1 MITKLTLEELLKIV
15 PGTLVQNGS
24 AAPIQHISTDSRK
37 ILSGRNTLFIALE
50 GSKYDGHHFVTAVY
64 QAGVRHFI
72 LKEGH
77 LPKTELPEA
86 NILLVSDPIAALQS
100 LGKWN
105 RSLFSGPVVGITG
118 SNGKTI
124 VKEWLGQVLGMA
136 HNVAKSPK
144 SYNSQIGVPLS
155 IFGIDAYHKVAILEA
170 GISKSGE
177 MEKLERMIAPS
188 IGIFTNLGTA
198 HDEGFDS
205 KEKKLEEK
213 LKLFRQ
219 SQLIIYRKDQ
229 ADVAKKVEATFPVE
243 RLVSWSSQPGAHYT
257 LSVKKEADHTK
268 IVLMQPDLSIYTFQ
282 TEFTDEASLENLR
295 HVIAGALTL
304 GMSLKDIQEALRGL
318 KPIGMRLSVKQGLYN
333 STLIDDTYN
342 NDVAGLE
349 VALDFLQHQRPKR
362 RKVLILSA
370 LPQAGDKIRV
380 YEQVSRLI
388 QHFQIDQIYG
398 VGKDIQHLQTYFSD
412 NFLHFED
419 TASLIQAL
427 SPADLSDDLVLIKGA
442 RKYGFEAVVNH
453 LQERIHGTTLE
464 INLNALAHNYNFY
477 KSKLQAQTKIMAM
490 VKAFAYGGG
499 SIEIANQ
506 LQQLKADYLA
516 VAYTD
521 EGVHLRNNG
530 IHLPIM
536 VLNPDPQGFN
546 NLLKYQLE
554 PVVYS
559 LDFFELIGKFCQS
572 QGSQLNIHLDLD
584 TGMRRLGFEKED
596 LASLSTL
603 ITKHQKALTI
613 RSLYTHLAG
622 ADDAAHEEFTL
633 AQLASFE
640 EMSGAIKS
648 YLDYPVL
655 CHALNAAGILRYT
668 EHQMDMVRLGSGLY
682 GIEVTG
688 LYEKALRPISTLK
701 TTISQI
707 KMLAKG
713 ETIGY
718 GRKGKMMDDG
728 KIATIP
734 IGYADGYDRR
744 FSNGRGYVVIHG
756 QKSKVIGNVC
766 MDMSMVD
773 ITGIDA
779 RVGDEVIVYGT
790 QPSVIELAEAI
801 GTIPYELLTNISD
814 RVKRVYYMD

>member
-1 MITKLTLEELLKIV
+1 MILNLTIEELITIIPGKLT
-15 PGTLVQNGS
+15 QHRSS
-24 AAPIQHISTDSRK
+24 ATINHIITDSRK
-37 ILSGRNTLFIALE
+37 ILAGQNSLFLGLE
-50 GSKYDGHHFVTAVY
+50 GSKYDGHDFVLSAY

-72 LKEGH
+72 LKEGRF
-77 LPKTELPEA
+77 LPDELPEA
-86 NILLVSDPIAALQS
+86 NIFTVSDTVIALQS
-100 LGKWN
+100 LGQWH
-105 RSLFSGPVVGITG
+105 RSLFTGPVVAITG

-124 VKEWLGQVLGMA
+124 VKEWLGQVLGIA

-155 IFGIDAYHKVAILEA
+155 IFGIDNYHKVAILEA
-170 GISKSGE
+170 GISRPGE
-177 MEKLERMIAPS
+177 MEKLELMIAPT

-198 HDEGFDS
+198 HDEGFSS
-205 KEKKLEEK
+205 KAKKLEEK

-229 ADVAKKVEATFPVE
+229 AEVAKKIEESFPVE
-243 RLVSWSSQPGAHYT
+243 KLVSWSSQPGAHYT
-257 LSVKKEADHTK
+257 LSVKKESDHTK

-282 TEFTDEASLENLR
+282 TGFTDEASLENLR

-304 GMSLKDIQEALRGL
+304 GMSVKDIQEALRGL

-349 VALDFLQHQRPKR
+349 VALEFLQHQRPKQ
-362 RKVLILSA
+362 RKVLILSD
-370 LPQAGDKIRV
+370 LPQAANNTRA
-380 YEQVSRLI
+380 YEQVSQLI
-388 QHFQIDQIYG
+388 KHYQIDQIYG
-398 VGKDIQHLQTYFSD
+398 VGKDIQHLHKYFWG

-419 TASLIQAL
+419 TKSLIQAL
-427 SPADLSDDLVLIKGA
+427 DPADVGNDLVLIKGA
-442 RKYGFEAVVNH
+442 RKYEFEAVVNH

-464 INLNALAHNYNFY
+464 INLNALSHNYNFY
-477 KSKLQAQTKIMAM
+477 KSKLQPGIKIMAM

-546 NLLKYQLE
+546 NLLKYRLE

-559 LDFFELIGKFCQS
+559 LEFFDLIGTFCHS
-572 QGSQLNIHLDLD
+572 NGSSLNIHLDLD

-596 LASLSTL
+596 MAALGKLIVQHKTLA
-603 ITKHQKALTI
+603 I

-633 AQLASFE
+633 AQLASFR
-640 EMSGAIKS
+640 EMSQTIKS

-655 CHALNAAGILRYT
+655 CHALNSAGILRYP
-668 EHQMDMVRLGSGLY
+668 EHHFDMVRLGIGLY

-707 KMLAKG
+707 KTLSKG
-713 ETIGY
+713 ESIGY
-718 GRKGKMMDDG
+718 GRKGKMIKDG

-744 FSNGRGYVVIHG
+744 FSNGKGYVLIHG

-779 RVGDEVIVYGT
+779 RVGDEVIVYGSS
-790 QPSVIELAEAI
+790 PSVIELAEAI
-801 GTIPYELLTNISD
+801 GTIPYELLTSISD

>member
-1 MITKLTLEELLKIV
+1 MIKELSLEELIQIIPGKLIRKGSKNIV
-15 PGTLVQNGS
+15 SDIV
-24 AAPIQHISTDSRK
+24 TDSRK
-37 ILSGRNTLFIALE
+37 IISGNSSLFIALK
-50 GSKYDGHHFVTAVY
+50 GFKFDGHAFVATAY
-64 QAGVRHFI
+64 QLGVRTFI
-72 LKEGH
+72 LNEGY
-77 LPKTELPEA
+77 LQPEELPEA
-86 NILLVSDPIAALQS
+86 NILAVTDTLEALQS
-100 LGKWN
+100 LGRWN
-105 RSLFSGPVVGITG
+105 RNNFLGPVVGITG

-124 VKEWLGQVLGMA
+124 VKEWLGQVLGSV

-144 SYNSQIGVPLS
+144 SYNSQVGVPLS
-155 IFGIDAYHKVAILEA
+155 LFGVEAYHQVALLEA
-170 GISKSGE
+170 GISKPGE
-177 MEKLERMIAPS
+177 MERLEQMIKPS

-198 HDEGFDS
+198 HDEGFRDKS
-205 KEKKLEEK
+205 HKLEEK
-213 LKLFRQ
+213 INLFAN
-219 SQLIIYRKDQ
+219 SHFIIYRKEQ
-229 ADVAKKVEATFPVE
+229 VEVAKMLEDRFPQE
-243 RLVSWSSQPGAHYT
+243 KLVGWSSLPGAHYA
-257 LSVKKEADHTK
+257 LSVKKVGDQAK
-268 IVLMQPDLSIYTFQ
+268 IILLQPDLGIHTFYTG
-282 TEFTDEASLENLR
+282 FTDEASLENLR
-295 HVIAGALTL
+295 HVIVACLTL
-304 GMSLKDIQEALRGL
+304 GMLPKEINSAIRELR
-318 KPIGMRLSVKQGLYN
+318 PVEMRLTVKQGLHN

-349 VALDFLQHQRPKR
+349 VALEFLQHQRPKQ
-362 RKVLILSA
+362 RKVLILSD
-370 LPQAGDKIRV
+370 LPQAANNTRT
-380 YEQVSRLI
+380 YEQVSQLI
-388 QHFQIDQIYG
+388 KHYQIDQIYG
-398 VGKDIQHLQTYFSD
+398 VGKDIQHLHKYFWG

-419 TASLIQAL
+419 TKSLIQAL
-427 SPADLSDDLVLIKGA
+427 DPADVGNDLVLIKGA
-442 RKYGFEAVVNH
+442 RKYEFEAVVNH

-464 INLNALAHNYNFY
+464 INLNALSHNYNFY
-477 KSKLQAQTKIMAM
+477 KSKLQPGIKIMAM

-546 NLLKYQLE
+546 NLLKYRLE

-559 LDFFELIGKFCQS
+559 LEFFDLIGTFCHS
-572 QGSQLNIHLDLD
+572 NGSSLNIHLDLD

-596 LASLSTL
+596 MAALGKLIVQHKTLA
-603 ITKHQKALTI
+603 I

-633 AQLASFE
+633 AQLASFR
-640 EMSGAIKS
+640 EMSQTIKS

-655 CHALNAAGILRYT
+655 CHALNSAGILRYP
-668 EHQMDMVRLGSGLY
+668 EHHFDMVRLGIGLY

-707 KMLAKG
+707 KTLSKG
-713 ETIGY
+713 ESIGY
-718 GRKGKMMDDG
+718 GRKGKMIKDG

-744 FSNGRGYVVIHG
+744 FSNGKGYVLIHG
-756 QKSKVIGNVC
+756 HKAHVIGNVC
-766 MDMSMVD
+766 MDMCMVD

-779 RVGDEVIVYGT
+779 RVGDEVIVYGEE
-790 QPSVIELAEAI
+790 PSVVDLAQAI
-801 GTIPYELLTNISD
+801 DTIPYELLTNISD

>member
-1 MITKLTLEELLKIV
+1 MIKELTLEELLKIV
-15 PGTLVQNGS
+15 SGTLVQNGP
-24 AAPIQHISTDSRK
+24 AIPIQHISTDSRK
-37 ILSGRNTLFIALE
+37 ILSGRGTLFIALE
-50 GSKYDGHHFVTAVY
+50 GSKYDGHEFVTAVY

-72 LKEGH
+72 LKEGR

-86 NILLVSDPIAALQS
+86 NMLLVSDPIAALQS
-100 LGKWN
+100 LGQWN
-105 RSLFSGPVVGITG
+105 RALFSGPVVGITG

-124 VKEWLGQVLGMA
+124 VKEWLGQVLGMI
-136 HNVAKSPK
+136 HSVAKSPK

-155 IFGIDAYHKVAILEA
+155 IFGIDVYHKVAILEA
-170 GISKSGE
+170 GISQPGE

-205 KEKKLEEK
+205 KDKKLEEK

-229 ADVAKKVEATFPVE
+229 ADVATKIEETFPEE
-243 RLVSWSSQPGAHYT
+243 RLVSWSSQPGAQYT

-268 IVLMQPDLSIYTFQ
+268 VVLMQPDLSIYTFQ
-282 TEFTDEASLENLR
+282 TGFTDEASLENLR

-304 GMSLKDIQEALRGL
+304 GMSVRDIQQAIGGL

-349 VALDFLQHQRPKR
+349 VALEFLQHQRPKR

-370 LPQAGDKIRV
+370 LPQAGDNARV

-388 QHFQIDQIYG
+388 QHYRIDQIYG
-398 VGKDIQHLQTYFSD
+398 VGKDIQHLQKYFRD

-419 TASLIQAL
+419 TKSLIQAL

-442 RKYGFEAVVNH
+442 RKYEFEGVVNH

-477 KSKLQAQTKIMAM
+477 KSKLQPQTKIMAM

-499 SIEIANQ
+499 SVEIANQ

-559 LDFFELIGKFCQS
+559 LAFFELIGKFCQS
-572 QGSQLNIHLDLD
+572 HGAHLNIHLDLD

-596 LASLSTL
+596 MEALGGL
-603 ITKHQKALTI
+603 IVKHKLLTI
-613 RSLYTHLAG
+613 RSLYTHLVG

-633 AQLASFE
+633 AQLASFKK
-640 EMSGAIKS
+640 MSSAIKS
-648 YLDYPVL
+648 FLDYPVL
-655 CHALNAAGILRYT
+655 CHALNSAGILRYP
-668 EHQMDMVRLGSGLY
+668 EHQMDMVRLGIGLY

-688 LYEKALRPISTLK
+688 LHEKSLRPISTLK

-707 KMLAKG
+707 KTLSKG

-718 GRKGKMMDDG
+718 GRKGKMMNDG

-744 FSNGRGYVVIHG
+744 FSNGVGHVLIHG
-756 QKSKVIGNVC
+756 QKCKVIGNVC

-773 ITGIDA
+773 VTGIDA
-779 RVGDEVIVYGT
+779 RVGDEVIVYGAK
-790 QPSVIELAEAI
+790 PSVVELAEAI
-801 GTIPYELLTNISD
+801 GTIPYDLLTSISG

>member
-1 MITKLTLEELLKIV
+1 MIKELTLEELLKIV

-24 AAPIQHISTDSRK
+24 EVPIHHISTDSRK
-37 ILSGRNTLFIALE
+37 ILSGRGTLFIALE
-50 GSKYDGHHFVTAVY
+50 GSKYDGHEFITSVY

-72 LKEGH
+72 LKGGR
-77 LPKTELPEA
+77 LPHIELAEA
-86 NILLVSDPIAALQS
+86 NIILVSDPIAALQS
-100 LGKWN
+100 LAQWN

-155 IFGIDAYHKVAILEA
+155 IFGIDGYHKVAILEA
-170 GISKSGE
+170 GMSKPGE

-198 HDEGFDS
+198 HDEGFRD
-205 KEKKLEEK
+205 KEEK
-213 LKLFRQ
+213 LAEKIKLFKQ
-219 SQLIIYRKDQ
+219 SRLIIYRKDQ
-229 ADVAKKVEATFPVE
+229 AEVAKKLENTFSE
-243 RLVSWSSQPGAHYT
+243 DRLVSWSSLPGADYT
-257 LSVKKEADHTK
+257 LSVKKEANHTK

-304 GMSLKDIQEALRGL
+304 GMSVKDIQEAIRGL
-318 KPIGMRLSVKQGLYN
+318 KPLGMRLSVKQGLYN

-349 VALDFLQHQRPKR
+349 IALEFLQHQRPKR

-370 LPQAGDKIRV
+370 LPQAGNNTRV

-388 QHFQIDQIYG
+388 KHYQIDQIYG
-398 VGKDIQHLQTYFSD
+398 VGKDIQHLHKYFRA

-419 TASLIQAL
+419 TKSLIQAL

-442 RKYGFEAVVNH
+442 RKYEFEAVVNH
-453 LQERIHGTTLE
+453 LQERIHGTALE
-464 INLNALAHNYNFY
+464 INLNALSHNYNFY
-477 KSKLQAQTKIMAM
+477 KGKLQTQTKIMAM

-559 LDFFELIGKFCQS
+559 LDFFDLIGKFCQS
-572 QGSQLNIHLDLD
+572 HGSQLNIHLDLD

-596 LASLSTL
+596 MEALGKL
-603 ITKHQKALTI
+603 IVHHKALTI

-622 ADDAAHEEFTL
+622 ADDAAHEEFSLT
-633 AQLASFE
+633 QLASFRI
-640 EMSGAIKS
+640 MSGSIKS

-655 CHALNAAGILRYT
+655 CHALNSAGILRYP
-668 EHQMDMVRLGSGLY
+668 EHQMDMVRLGIGLY

-688 LYEKALRPISTLK
+688 LYEKSLRPISTLK

-707 KMLAKG
+707 KTLSKG

-744 FSNGRGYVVIHG
+744 FSNGKGYVLIHG
-756 QKSKVIGNVC
+756 QKCKVIGNVC
-766 MDMSMVD
+766 MDMSMIDV
-773 ITGIDA
+773 TGIDA

-790 QPSVIELAEAI
+790 KPSVVELAEAI
-801 GTIPYELLTNISD
+801 GTIPYELLTSISD